1 MNNIKVLSL
10 SLATLL
16 ISACSSNMETVLP
29 DDPTNEPQS
38 TEQPS
43 VIAPDEGEDVVVEIP
58 DTGGGVDGG
67 STAPSYEESIL
78 AQYAYIDTNHVIPT
92 AALKKTLIYFHENK
106 SKFSNRSVISLLDY
120 SQKSTNKRWHFIDMT
135 TGKVS
140 SLHVS
145 HGKGSDANHDGYAEK
160 FSNVSGSN
168 ATSLGFYKT
177 AETYTGSN
185 GYSLRLDGLS
195 STNSNARARAVVVHG
210 ADYVQDTNVIQG
222 RSWGCPAV
230 SRANAK
236 SVINWLKGGSLIY
249 AFN

>member
-43 VIAPDEGEDVVVEIP
+43 IITPEEGGDVVIETPGSGGSDEGTTP
-58 DTGGGVDGG
+58 G
-67 STAPSYEESIL
+67 YEESVL
-78 AQYAYIDTNHVIPT
+78 AQYAYVDPTHIIPT
-92 AALKKTLIYFHENK
+92 EALKKTLIYFHENK